1 MQAQRGVLLLSHYTV
16 NKEDDGD
23 CDDNDGDCDIEKA
36 SAMSNSKRCTDFW
49 ISLSANVGI
58 ILPSLDF
65 LDFTLG
71 LSFGFQFGP
80 QVGIDLE
87 FGFQF
92 RP

>member
-23 CDDNDGDCDIEKA
+23 CDIEKA
-36 SAMSNSKRCTDFW
+36 S
-49 ISLSANVGI
+49 
-58 ILPSLDF
+58 
-65 LDFTLG
+65 
-71 LSFGFQFGP
+71 GFQFGP

-92 RP
+92 RPQVGILLPSLDFFWISLWDFILDFTIGNGCISLSASG